1 MAAESICIASQLRF
15 HDFPYKSL
23 YISKLSKLSWNISLS
38 ITELKSPFN
47 S

>member
-23 YISKLSKLSWNISLS
+23 YISKLLSWNISLS
-38 ITELKSPFN
+38 ITGLKSPFN